1 MEDDWRPF
9 EFLVSFL
16 APIRDDPERTLL
28 GLQSIKETASDTID
42 YEILIRFDDDDPT
55 YLDLIPKITEM
66 FEGTRGEVK
75 IVIGPRYG
83 YAGLEHY
90 YNELANLSRGKLLF
104 LWNSDLQILRVK
116 QGWDVSGEGH
126 DFPIYECWD
135 EILKQDEANRE
146 PHIFLLTPTEVYWD
160 LPESGEG
167 VKYAKQISTM
177 AFPILTREG
186 YEVMGHFSKSPLNDA
201 YLLDVATLK
210 IEGKRTKKRS
220 RVMLLHSPEVDET
233 GEGVI
238 TKTDSYKEARR
249 IHYSDTTR
257 EHYLEDQEKLMTRWR
272 QKNY

>member
-1 MEDDWRPF
+1 MEDDFRPF
-9 EFLVSFL
+9 DFLVSFL

-28 GLQSIKETASDTID
+28 GLQSIKETSSNTID

-66 FEGTRGEVK
+66 FEETRGEVK

-90 YNELANLSRGKLLF
+90 YNELATLSRGKLLF

-116 QGWDVSGEGH
+116 QGWDVSGDGQ

-160 LPESGEG
+160 LPEVGEG
-167 VKYAKQISTM
+167 
-177 AFPILTREG
+177 E
-186 YEVMGHFSKSPLNDA
+186 
-201 YLLDVATLK
+201 
-210 IEGKRTKKRS
+210 RTAKKR
-220 RVMLLHSPEVDET
+220 
-233 GEGVI
+233 GV
-238 TKTDSYKEARR
+238 
-249 IHYSDTTR
+249 
-257 EHYLEDQEKLMTRWR
+257 
-272 QKNY
+272 

>member
-1 MEDDWRPF
+1 MEDEFRHFD
-9 EFLVSFL
+9 FLVSFL
-16 APIRDDPERTLL
+16 APIRDDPERVLL
-28 GLQSIKETASDTID
+28 GLQSIKETSSNTID
-42 YEILIRFDDDDPT
+42 YEILIRFDDDDPN

-66 FEGTRGEVK
+66 FEGTRGQVK

-90 YNELANLSRGKLLF
+90 YNELALLSRGKLLF

-126 DFPIYECWD
+126 DFFTYECWD

-160 LPESGEG
+160 LPEPGEG
-167 VKYAKQISTM
+167 VKYAKQISTT
-177 AFPILTREG
+177 AFPILTREAYG
-186 YEVMGHFSKSPLNDA
+186 VMGHFSKSPLNDA

-210 IEGKRTKKRS
+210 IEGKQIKKRS

-233 GEGVI
+233 GQGVI
-238 TKTDSYKEARR
+238 VKTDSYREARR
-249 IHYSDTTR
+249 IHYSETTR